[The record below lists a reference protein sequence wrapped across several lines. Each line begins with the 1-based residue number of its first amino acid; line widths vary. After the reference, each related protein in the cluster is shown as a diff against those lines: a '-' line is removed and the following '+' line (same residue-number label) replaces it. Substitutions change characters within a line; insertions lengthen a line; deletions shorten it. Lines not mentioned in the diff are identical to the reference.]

1 MKSQIRS
8 NTLTSYD
15 LLKAFAVI
23 IMVIDHLGAYSFVDS
38 DWMRAIGRI
47 GFPVWFFLVGYAR
60 GRDIS
65 SKLLGGALILLC
77 ANLITGM
84 PVFPLNALFSI
95 IFIRLVIDYFAQF
108 CSRNTFALVFM
119 GLTLFILAF
128 PTDLLTEYGTMGLIT
143 AIYGYYVRHK
153 SEIIKQKGSDHFVVG
168 FMLFSFFVFIIYQ
181 QISFGFTSEQF
192 AVMALGTLIVRLVL
206 LYFDRREYVELTARL
221 PGIVNAFIRL
231 CGRRTLEIYVIHLI
245 MFKFIS
251 LWLGYDGFGL
261 FDLKLFDPNLVEF
274 FQEA

>member
-1 MKSQIRS
+1 MKSEIRS